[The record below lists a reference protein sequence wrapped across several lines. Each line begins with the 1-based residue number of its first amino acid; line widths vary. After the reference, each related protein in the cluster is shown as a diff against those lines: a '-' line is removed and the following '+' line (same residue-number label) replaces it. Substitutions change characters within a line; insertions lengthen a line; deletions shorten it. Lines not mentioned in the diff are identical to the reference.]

1 MNHFKRVFAL
11 LVCICLMAA
20 ALAGCGGSSSSST
33 PAASDASTSNDTAA
47 SAPAESTE
55 IDYPTKDI
63 QGSIMWSAGGVCDM
77 SARAIGAVAQDA
89 LGANIIFTNRA
100 GSGGAVST
108 TYVNAQAAD
117 GYELLFGAENP
128 QIAKV
133 MGTAEIDYDDFTP
146 IDLYCTTYAAVSVS
160 KDSPYN
166 TLEELM
172 DAILANPG
180 KIVMATTG
188 AGGLPEVVAAM
199 FADVVGTDPIL
210 VPFDG
215 ENECMT
221 AIMGG
226 NADYTITTLGS
237 AAAFY
242 QSGDIKLLSMIA
254 ESPVE
259 GYEDIPIVV
268 DSYADFSKYVPWGP
282 FYGVF
287 VKNGTDQAIVDK
299 LTDIFSAAAEDSDF
313 QQLLRD
319 NGCFPMNVSGD
330 EAVEYVKS
338 YRSITSWLL
347 YNSGATQNSPED
359 FGIEKP

>member
-1 MNHFKRVFAL
+1 MNHVKRFFQIVL
-11 LVCICLMAA
+11 CGCLMAA
-20 ALAGCGGSSSSST
+20 MLAGCSSSGASSG
-33 PAASDASTSNDTAA
+33 AASGASSGAA
-47 SAPAESTE
+47 SSAAGSGAAGV
-55 IDYPTKDI
+55 DYPTKDI

-89 LGANIIFTNRA
+89 LGSSIIFTNRA

-108 TYVNAQAAD
+108 TYVNAQPSD

-133 MGTAEIDYDDFTP
+133 MGTAEIDYDEFIP
-146 IDLYCTTYAAVSVS
+146 VSLYCTTYAAVSVS

-172 DAILANPG
+172 DDILANPG

-199 FADVVGTDPIL
+199 FADVVGVEPII

-242 QSGDIKLLSMIA
+242 ASGDIKLLSMISDA
-254 ESPVE
+254 PVD
-259 GYEDIPIVV
+259 GYEDIPTVV

-287 VKNGTDQAIVDK
+287 VKAGTDQAIVDK
-299 LTDIFSAAAEDSDF
+299 LTEVFSEAAQDADF
-313 QQLLRD
+313 QQLLLD
-319 NGCFPMNVSGD
+319 NGCFPMNMSGD
-330 EAVEYVKS
+330 EAVNYLKS

-347 YNSGATQNSPED
+347 YNSGAAAISPEE
-359 FGIEKP
+359 FGIEQP

>member
-1 MNHFKRVFAL
+1 MNHLKR
-11 LVCICLMAA
+11 I
-20 ALAGCGGSSSSST
+20 LAVLTCGCMLAVSLTGCSNTSSSST
-33 PAASDASTSNDTAA
+33 TSGGSSASSGSASGGDTS
-47 SAPAESTE
+47 SVE
-55 IDYPTKDI
+55 IAYPTKDI

-77 SARAIGAVAQDA
+77 SARAIGAVAQEA
-89 LGANIIFTNRA
+89 LGSSIIFTNRV
-100 GSGGAVST
+100 GSGGAVCT

-117 GYELLFGAENP
+117 GYELMFGAENP

-133 MGTAEIDYDDFTP
+133 MGTSEIDYDDFIP
-146 IDLYCTTYAAVSVS
+146 ISIYCTTYAAVSVS

-172 DAILANPG
+172 DDILANPN
-180 KIVMATTG
+180 KLVMATTG

-199 FADVVGTDPIL
+199 FADVVGTEPII

-242 QSGDIKLLSMIA
+242 ESGDIKLLSMI
-254 ESPVE
+254 SDTPVE
-259 GYEDIPIVV
+259 GYEEVPVVV

-282 FYGVF
+282 LYGVF
-287 VKNGTDQAIVDK
+287 VKLGTDQAIVDK
-299 LTDIFSAAAEDSDF
+299 LTAIFSEAAEDAEF
-313 QQLLRD
+313 QQLLLD
-319 NGCFPMNVSGD
+319 NGCFPMNMSGD
-330 EAVEYVKS
+330 EAVEYLKN

-347 YNSGATQNSPED
+347 YNSGAAQYSPEE
-359 FGIEKP
+359 FGIEQP